1 MKKFLI
7 ALLALMML
15 AMPLL
20 TACGGEDEESSA
32 GVSTGTSDTV
42 SKEEEA
48 KFPLEEKKYDTTV
61 TILTRRL
68 RFSQQFMPNEEYEG
82 SVINSAVEARNQL
95 IEEKYGITIALV
107 EDNRPATA
115 IETSITANT
124 ADYDIVCD
132 AVNFMIPH
140 VTDN

>member
-68 RFSQQFMPNEEYEG
+68 RFSQQFMPNEE
-82 SVINSAVEARNQL
+82 V
-95 IEEKYGITIALV
+95 
-107 EDNRPATA
+107 RPRDRAQ
-115 IETSITANT
+115 
-124 ADYDIVCD
+124 
-132 AVNFMIPH
+132 
-140 VTDN
+140 